1 MTIIELEAHRHTITT
16 PQGPVSCIDV
26 GSSTSPSICLTW
38 AQTSITSLDGRSR
51 HPLRRPPGDVTDICC
66 HGSNRGAPSR
76 HTRYSGDR
84 QGSNDHE
91 GEKTMARARHSVDIA
106 RPIEDVFDFLAN
118 GANNPRWQKRVT
130 STTQLGDTLGVGTA
144 FKQSMRHPLGFS
156 VPASYRITAFERPR
170 RLATTGTSGGPS
182 VRPRPANSPRM
193 PRAVRPSVAPSTSG
207 PPGQPASR
215 PPCWR
220 SCIRSSPGRRPG
232 WTMPVTSS
240 RDPAFLD
247 NHYRREQLRHGPP
260 ALALDVF
267 LIERDLDRGACT
279 GNRSGK
285 KAMSESS

>member
-38 AQTSITSLDGRSR
+38 AQTSITSLDGRSQ

-76 HTRYSGDR
+76 HTRYSRDG

-91 GEKTMARARHSVDIA
+91 GERTMARARHSVDIA

-170 RLATTGTSGGPS
+170 RLATTGTSDGPIRPTETYELAENATGGTTVS
-182 VRPRPANSPRM
+182 CTIDVRPAGAARIA
-193 PRAVRPSVAPSTSG
+193 APLL
-207 PPGQPASR
+207 
-215 PPCWR
+215 
-220 SCIRSSPGRRPG
+220 
-232 WTMPVTSS
+232 
-240 RDPAFLD
+240 AFLHPLFAWEASWLD
-247 NHYRREQLRHGPP
+247 N
-260 ALALDVF
+260 A
-267 LIERDLDRGACT
+267 RDILQG
-279 GNRSGK
+279 
-285 KAMSESS
+285 SSIPG